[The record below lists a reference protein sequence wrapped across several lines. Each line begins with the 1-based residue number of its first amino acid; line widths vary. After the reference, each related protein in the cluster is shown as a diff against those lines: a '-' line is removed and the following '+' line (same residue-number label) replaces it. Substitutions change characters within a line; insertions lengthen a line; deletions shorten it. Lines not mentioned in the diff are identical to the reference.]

1 MSHPTGGALA
11 HLRVVDFSKFLPGP
25 YCSWMLA
32 DLGAQVIR
40 IENPRELAKQARV
53 FGWDRLTVKQR
64 AKLRANDVFAR
75 NKRSMLIDPGV
86 PEAHQI
92 IIDLIRNA
100 DVLLEDYRP
109 GVLASMGFGYEE
121 MAVVN
126 PRLVY
131 GSVTLCGQ
139 IGPYRSKPGHDPIAL
154 ALSGALSRMGDR
166 EDRPSFAGVPV
177 ADLLTGSNAVIGIL
191 AALQARVVT
200 GKGQHVDIA
209 MSDSA
214 MTLIASTMAR
224 NADLSRLKPRGEGR
238 VDCGLWRTKDGRY
251 LCTTDMEPRYWE
263 RFCRVMGRE
272 DFIALQLDTTRREE
286 ITQALAGIFATRTLS
301 EWLQVLSEAD
311 TQFAPVYEISEAI
324 ADPHNLAR
332 GMVREVRSADGTAV
346 TQIGSPIKLSATPQG
361 DPFAAGLPGADT
373 RAVLEELGYH
383 GASIDALM
391 RAGAIAEAPR
401 ANDSA
406 GEA

>member
-1 MSHPTGGALA
+1 MSSALA

-32 DLGAQVIR
+32 DLGARVVR

-53 FGWDRLTVKQR
+53 FGWDRLSAGQR
-64 AKLRANDVFAR
+64 AQQRANDVFAR
-75 NKRSMLIDPGV
+75 NKRSVLIDPGV
-86 PEAHQI
+86 PEARQV
-92 IIDLIRNA
+92 IIDLVSNA

-121 MAVVN
+121 MLAIN

-131 GSVTLCGQ
+131 CSVTLCGQ
-139 IGPYRSKPGHDPIAL
+139 TGPYRSKPGHDPIAL

-166 EDRPSFAGVPV
+166 AERPSFAGVPV

-191 AALQARVVT
+191 AALHARSTT

-238 VDCGLWRTKDGRY
+238 VDCGLWKTRDGRY

-263 RFCRVMGRE
+263 RFCRAMGRE
-272 DFIALQLDTTRREE
+272 DFIPLQLDPARRDE
-286 ITQALAGIFATRTLS
+286 IVEALAAIFATRTLA
-301 EWLQVLSEAD
+301 EWLQILSKAD

-324 ADPHNLAR
+324 EDPHNLAR
-332 GMVREVRSADGTAV
+332 GMVRDVAAADGTCV
-346 TQIGSPIKLSATPQG
+346 RQIGSPIRLSAAPLG
-361 DPFAAGLPGADT
+361 KSVAAGLPGADT

-383 GASIDALM
+383 GASIDALV
-391 RAGAIAEAPR
+391 RAGAIAEPTH
-401 ANDSA
+401 ANDSS